1 MTNRLIDQVEMSET
15 VQSPK
20 IRLTSMAACAGCAA
34 KLKAE
39 TLAEL
44 LKPLQGIFDPIDTPD
59 LLVGLGQPDDA
70 AVWRLDD
77 DRALVVTTDFFTPVV
92 DDPFD
97 FGSIAAANA
106 ISDVYAMGGKP
117 FLALNIA
124 TLPNDLPPEIGAAIL
139 RGGAEKAK
147 EAGVVVAGG
156 HTIQDKEPKYGLVVI
171 GFVDPRKAISKQGA
185 RAGDVLFLTKPL
197 GFGVTNT
204 AVKRGIASAQHEAEV
219 VSWMRRLNKSAS
231 ELAQR
236 FELRGGTDVTG
247 FGLMGHGWE
256 MAKGA
261 GVQLCIDYNAV
272 PFTSGARQYGEQGAF
287 PGGSLDNRK
296 FYGPHVV
303 FEGDYQPWE
312 QTLLFDA
319 QTSGGLL
326 LAVPA
331 ARAAEFAAE
340 AQRAEQPAWRIG
352 EVVAGSGIL
361 VHR

>member
-1 MTNRLIDQVEMSET
+1 MTDAA
-15 VQSPK
+15 PK
-20 IRLTSMAACAGCAA
+20 GKKPIRLTSMAACAGCAA

-44 LKPLQGIFDPIDTPD
+44 LKPLQGLFDPLDTPD

-70 AVWRLDD
+70 AVWRLDE

-92 DDPFD
+92 DDPYD
-97 FGSIAAANA
+97 FGAIAAANA
-106 ISDVYAMGGKP
+106 LSDVYAMGGKP

-124 TLPNDLPPEIGAAIL
+124 TLPNDLDPAIGASIL

-156 HTIQDKEPKYGLVVI
+156 HTIQDKEPKYGLVAI

-185 RAGDVLFLTKPL
+185 RVGDRLFLTKPL

-204 AVKRGIASAQHEAEV
+204 AVKRQLASREEEAEV
-219 VSWMRRLNKSAS
+219 VEWMKRLNRTAS
-231 ELAQR
+231 ELAQE

-247 FGLMGHGWE
+247 FGLLGHGWE

-261 GVQLCIDYNAV
+261 GVKLSIQFDAV
-272 PFTSGARQYGEQGAF
+272 PFTSAARKFAEQDTF

-296 FYGPHVV
+296 FYAPHVQ
-303 FEGDYQPWE
+303 FTAALQKWE

-331 ARAAEFAAE
+331 AKVAAFAARAAALK
-340 AQRAEQPAWRIG
+340 QPAWEIG
-352 EVVAGSGIL
+352 EAIEGEGIEVV
-361 VHR
+361 